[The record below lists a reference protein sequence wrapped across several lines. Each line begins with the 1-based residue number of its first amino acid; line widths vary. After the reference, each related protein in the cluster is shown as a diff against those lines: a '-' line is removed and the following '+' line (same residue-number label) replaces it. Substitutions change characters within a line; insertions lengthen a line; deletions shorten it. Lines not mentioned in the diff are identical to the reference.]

1 MYDNKTIYVYEKGNG
16 INNYIFLCG
25 WANPTALSDMYELAD
40 EMSKYG
46 RCIIIERFGYG
57 ESSNCKSKRNLK
69 NISEEINVV
78 LKTLNINDNI
88 VLVGHSL
95 GTFISID
102 YAKRNKEKIKAILLL
117 DSYPIKYTYERFSF
131 VFNYII
137 AFGILFFRKV
147 GILKRM
153 NNAKL
158 EKVLFKNRNIP
169 QDIKAQAVKITKEK
183 IYNKTILNELK
194 DSIQSLKYLF
204 KDISMLNETPVTC
217 ICRSIY
223 FKRNLLYKDYLKQ
236 VKVVKVDNL
245 SHFIHHIHTDIVL
258 NEIKNFK

>member
-1 MYDNKTIYVYEKGNG
+1 MYDNKTIYVYEKGKG

-57 ESSNCKSKRNLK
+57 ESSNCKLKRNLK

-78 LKTLNINDNI
+78 LKNLNINDNI

-117 DSYPIKYTYERFSF
+117 DSYPIKYTYERFAF

-137 AFGILFFRKV
+137 AFNILFFRKV

-169 QDIKAQAVKITKEK
+169 QDIKAKAVKITKEK

-236 VKVVKVDNL
+236 AKIIKVDNL
-245 SHFIHHIHTDIVL
+245 SHFIHHVHTDIVL
-258 NEIKNFK
+258 NEIKKFK

>member
-1 MYDNKTIYVYEKGNG
+1 MYDNKVIYVYEKGNG
-16 INNYIFLCG
+16 KNNYIFLSG
-25 WANPTALSDMYELAD
+25 WANPTAISDMYELVE

-57 ESSNCKSKRNLK
+57 ESSNCKSKRYLK
-69 NISEEINVV
+69 NISDEMEFV
-78 LKTLNINDNI
+78 LKTLNVNDNI
-88 VLVGHSL
+88 ILIGHSL

-102 YAKRNKEKIKAILLL
+102 YAKRNKNKIKSILLL
-117 DSYPIKYTYERFSF
+117 DSYPIKYTYERFAF
-131 VFNYII
+131 IFNYII
-137 AFGILFFRKV
+137 GFSILFLRKV

-153 NNAKL
+153 NNSKL
-158 EKVLFKNRNIP
+158 EKLLFKKRNIP
-169 QDIKAQAVKITKEK
+169 QDIKSQAVEITKEK

-194 DSIQSLKYLF
+194 DTIKSLKYLF
-204 KDISMLNETPVTC
+204 DDISILNGIPITC

-223 FKRNLLYKDYLKQ
+223 YKRNLLYKDYLNQAKII
-236 VKVVKVDNL
+236 KVNKS